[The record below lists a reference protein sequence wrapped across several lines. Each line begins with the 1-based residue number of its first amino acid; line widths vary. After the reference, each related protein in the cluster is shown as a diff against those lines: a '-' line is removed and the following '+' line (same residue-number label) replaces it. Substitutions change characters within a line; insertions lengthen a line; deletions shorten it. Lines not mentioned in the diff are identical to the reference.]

1 VSDLFQALDGAWRHS
16 KGGTS
21 IMKKLAAIAILGLWG
36 GAAHAQSSC
45 VGVPLVVPLV
55 ASGTILAGT
64 VTVTNDAVNLF
75 VTFTTTGDWT
85 IGKADVA
92 VATSLSGLQSDPS
105 QFPYHRSFCPEV
117 TTTTFT
123 IPLPLTPG
131 TTCTTVFIAAHASLD
146 SPTQGHAEAWGGG
159 QLIPGSK
166 ACQPACDCDDDG
178 DGGHDGGDH
187 AGRRLNWGGGGD
199 GGGDHHCG
207 DHGDHHSGSI
217 QDDGGDHCKHG
228 DHGDRHSAV
237 IHHDG
242 GNQCG
247 GGGHGDHHGAMVHD
261 GGGDGGGEGDHD
273 DDEGGQ
279 NCGATYFVFC
289 VTCAIHE

>member
-1 VSDLFQALDGAWRHS
+1 
-16 KGGTS
+16 
-21 IMKKLAAIAILGLWG
+21 MKKLAAIAILGLWG
-36 GAAHAQSSC
+36 GAAHAASSC

-55 ASGTILAGT
+55 ASGTIPAGM
-64 VTVTNDAVNLF
+64 VTVTNDDVNLF

-92 VATSLSGLQSDPS
+92 VATSLSGLQSDPR
-105 QFPYHRSFCPEV
+105 QFPYHQTFCPEV

-123 IPLPLTPG
+123 IPLPLSPG
-131 TTCTTVFIAAHASLD
+131 ATCTTVFIAAHASLD

-166 ACQPACDCDDDG
+166 ACLPICACDDDG

-187 AGRRLNWGGGGD
+187 AGMHASGDGGGD

-207 DHGDHHSGSI
+207 DHGDHQGGSLN
-217 QDDGGDHCKHG
+217 DGGGDQHCQHR

-247 GGGHGDHHGAMVHD
+247 GGDHGDHHGAVVHD

-279 NCGATYFVFC
+279 NCGATYFMFC